1 MMGHDKLENVYKT
14 NFALMQHHKWSL
26 SEIEQMMPWEKNIY
40 VSLLQQ
46 FLQEEEEKAKER
58 ELERKNQANL
68 MTARAR
74 KR

>member
-1 MMGHDKLENVYKT
+1 MGHDKLDNYYKT
-14 NFALMQHHKWSL
+14 NFALMQHHKWSI
-26 SEIEQMMPWEKNIY
+26 SEIEQMMPWEKTIY

-68 MTARAR
+68 MQSRAR
-74 KR
+74 RR